1 MLGRSAGL
9 TEEQLRYLGDDPLP
23 AGVYTEAEATIV
35 RYARTSTLTL
45 AISEEL
51 YADLERSFELQQIMA
66 LWAQVGLANMIN
78 RFHAT
83 FHTDVNQEIFDQAAA
98 GDTLAGSCPIPFER
112 RSLP

>member
-1 MLGRSAGL
+1 MRHV
-9 TEEQLRYLGDDPLP
+9 GDDPSP
-23 AGVYTEAEATIV
+23 ADVYTEAEAAIV

-51 YADLERSFELQQIMA
+51 YADLERSFELHQIMA

-83 FHTDVNQEIFDQAAA
+83 FHTDVNQEILDQAAA
-98 GDTLAGSCPIPFER
+98 GDAVAGSCRIPFNR